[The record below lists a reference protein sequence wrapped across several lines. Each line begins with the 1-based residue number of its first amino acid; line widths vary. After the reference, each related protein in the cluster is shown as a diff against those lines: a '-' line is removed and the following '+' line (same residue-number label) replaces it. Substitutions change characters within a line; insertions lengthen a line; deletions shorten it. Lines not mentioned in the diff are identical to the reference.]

1 MEDEKNKYDGLTLY
15 CRKLGHQVTFKYCRF
30 ENLGKFC
37 SKVRDCW
44 FETIP
49 IDDYLSAYYQPEE
62 IAHLFQ
68 PPKSKIVSIFE
79 LIQKAQKQQK

>member
-1 MEDEKNKYDGLTLY
+1 MDSNRDQYDQLDLY
-15 CRKLGHQVTFKYCRF
+15 CRKLGHHVKFEYCRY
-30 ENLGKFC
+30 ENFGKFC

-49 IDDYLSAYYQPEE
+49 IDEYLKANYSEEE
-62 IAHLFQ
+62 IVHLFH

-79 LIQKAQKQQK
+79 LIQRAQQQK

>member
-1 MEDEKNKYDGLTLY
+1 MDSDKEKYDQLDLY
-15 CRKLGHQVTFKYCRF
+15 CRKLGHHVTFAYCKQ
-30 ENLGKFC
+30 ENFGKFC

-44 FETIP
+44 FEKIP
-49 IDDYLSAYYQPEE
+49 IDACLQANYEPEE

-79 LIQKAQKQQK
+79 LIQKAQQK

>member
-1 MEDEKNKYDGLTLY
+1 MDSSRNQYDQLDLY
-15 CRKLGHQVTFKYCRF
+15 CRKLGHHVKFEYCRH
-30 ENLGKFC
+30 ENFGKFC

-49 IDDYLSAYYQPEE
+49 IDEYLKANYSEEE

-79 LIQKAQKQQK
+79 LIQKAQQQK

>member
-1 MEDEKNKYDGLTLY
+1 MDTRKNLYDQRDLY
-15 CRKLGHQVTFKYCRF
+15 CRKLGHHVKFEYCRQ
-30 ENLGKFC
+30 ENFGKFC

-49 IDDYLSAYYQPEE
+49 IDEFLTANFSQEE

-79 LIQKAQKQQK
+79 LIQKAQQQK